1 MKTFKIHSA
10 NDVHIDDY
18 EQGELDRVNGYTVTN
33 EVEAN
38 VVWEAIEKYC
48 ETTLYYD
55 FKQDNA
61 SKIDVVEYLFF
72 YSVVVEVE
80 NLEANER
87 QIEKWK
93 QGKEKLYSSNITI
106 TVLKLQKLSFNFY
119 CENIY

>member
-1 MKTFKIHSA
+1 MKTFKIRSA
-10 NDVHIDDY
+10 HDIYIDDY

-38 VVWEAIEKYC
+38 DVWEAIEKYF

-55 FKQDNA
+55 FKKDNA
-61 SKIDVVEYLFF
+61 SKSDEVENELH
-72 YSVVVEVE
+72 YSVLVDVE
-80 NLEANER
+80 NLEASEN

-106 TVLKLQKLSFNFY
+106 AVYEIIETVL
-119 CENIY
+119 

>member
-1 MKTFKIHSA
+1 MKTFKIRSA
-10 NDVHIDDY
+10 HDIYIDDY

-38 VVWEAIEKYC
+38 DVWEAIEKYF

-55 FKQDNA
+55 FKKDNA
-61 SKIDVVEYLFF
+61 SKSDEVENELH
-72 YSVVVEVE
+72 YSVLVDVE
-80 NLEANER
+80 NLEASEN

-106 TVLKLQKLSFNFY
+106 TVYEIIGTVL
-119 CENIY
+119 

>member
-1 MKTFKIHSA
+1 MKTFKIRSA
-10 NDVHIDDY
+10 HDIYIDDY

-38 VVWEAIEKYC
+38 DAWEAIEKYF

-55 FKQDNA
+55 FKKDNA
-61 SKIDVVEYLFF
+61 SKSDEVENELH
-72 YSVVVEVE
+72 YSVLVDVE
-80 NLEANER
+80 NLEASEN

-106 TVLKLQKLSFNFY
+106 TVYEIIETSL
-119 CENIY
+119 

>member
-10 NDVHIDDY
+10 HDVYIDDY

-38 VVWEAIEKYC
+38 DVWEAIEKYF

-55 FKQDNA
+55 FKKDNA
-61 SKIDVVEYLFF
+61 SKSD
-72 YSVVVEVE
+72 EVE
-80 NLEANER
+80 NELHYSVLVDVENFEASEN

-106 TVLKLQKLSFNFY
+106 TVYEIIETSL
-119 CENIY
+119 

>member
-10 NDVHIDDY
+10 HDIYIDDY

-38 VVWEAIEKYC
+38 DVWEAIEKYF
-48 ETTLYYD
+48 ETTLYYN
-55 FKQDNA
+55 FKKDNS
-61 SKIDVVEYLFF
+61 SKSD
-72 YSVVVEVE
+72 EVE
-80 NLEANER
+80 NELHYSVLVDVEALEASEN

-106 TVLKLQKLSFNFY
+106 TVYEIIETSL
-119 CENIY
+119 

>member
-1 MKTFKIHSA
+1 MKTFKIYSA
-10 NDVHIDDY
+10 HDIYTDDY

-38 VVWEAIEKYC
+38 DVWEAIEKYF

-55 FKQDNA
+55 FKKDNA
-61 SKIDVVEYLFF
+61 SKSDEVENELH
-72 YSVVVEVE
+72 YSVLVDVE
-80 NLEANER
+80 NLEASEN

-106 TVLKLQKLSFNFY
+106 TVYEIIETSL
-119 CENIY
+119 

>member
-1 MKTFKIHSA
+1 MKTFKICSA
-10 NDVHIDDY
+10 HDIYIDDY

-38 VVWEAIEKYC
+38 DVWEAIEKYF

-55 FKQDNA
+55 FKKDNA
-61 SKIDVVEYLFF
+61 SKSD
-72 YSVVVEVE
+72 EVE
-80 NLEANER
+80 NELHYSVLVDVENLKASEN

-106 TVLKLQKLSFNFY
+106 TVYEIIETSL
-119 CENIY
+119 

>member
-10 NDVHIDDY
+10 HDVYIYDY

-38 VVWEAIEKYC
+38 DVWEAIEKYF

-55 FKQDNA
+55 FKKDNA
-61 SKIDVVEYLFF
+61 SKSDEVENELH
-72 YSVVVEVE
+72 YSVLVDVE
-80 NLEANER
+80 NLEASEN

-106 TVLKLQKLSFNFY
+106 TVYEIIGTVL
-119 CENIY
+119 